1 MRLRLVDNMGAAIAF
16 EHLNRHRAKF
26 RKWHLSAWPTF
37 PLRLNMTLPTV
48 DRYQRGKDH
57 DPKDENLSLGRVDKL
72 FLPTH
77 SVFSTQVEATK
88 RLRSLVI
95 RTLPIPTDTS
105 CLSPG
110 LKGRLFG
117 NSRSHKINK
126 AARSRGQSSATLG
139 CEAPLNPQSWL
150 TPRLC
155 STLLYMADRI
165 AYKAVTRGIA
175 VSVEPTYLEADSSPS
190 NSQYLWAYRVIIEN
204 QGRDTVQLLSRHWMI
219 TNARGE
225 LTEVK
230 GPGVIGKQPFLKPG
244 ESHAYTSGTPL
255 NTPSGMMGGSYEM
268 ESDSGERF
276 NVEIPTFSLDSP
288 DQSVLLH

>member
-1 MRLRLVDNMGAAIAF
+1 
-16 EHLNRHRAKF
+16 
-26 RKWHLSAWPTF
+26 
-37 PLRLNMTLPTV
+37 
-48 DRYQRGKDH
+48 
-57 DPKDENLSLGRVDKL
+57 
-72 FLPTH
+72 
-77 SVFSTQVEATK
+77 
-88 RLRSLVI
+88 
-95 RTLPIPTDTS
+95 
-105 CLSPG
+105 
-110 LKGRLFG
+110 
-117 NSRSHKINK
+117 
-126 AARSRGQSSATLG
+126 
-139 CEAPLNPQSWL
+139 
-150 TPRLC
+150 
-155 STLLYMADRI
+155 MADRI
-165 AYKAVTRGIA
+165 AYKAVTRGVA